1 MKGLQFFGNRV
12 EDAANAFIDIPKY
25 SDQSVTYPDFK
36 DIDPWPDEIINM
48 FYVIWKNAKFSELS
62 AIIMYTQQS
71 SRFEEVSELMLGIGL
86 VEMRHL
92 DKISDFLQRADP
104 YEERSDYN
112 DVNYFLEKL
121 IADEAH
127 HMKLLKEA
135 MGMDKATKGV
145 TVIIK

>member
-12 EDAANAFIDIPKY
+12 EDAANAFIDVLKY
-25 SDQSVTYPDFK
+25 SDQSVTYPDPYE
-36 DIDPWPDEIINM
+36 DYSTMNINPTIEIGSTWEQALKIALN
-48 FYVIWKNAKFSELS
+48 SE
-62 AIIMYTQQS
+62 IET
-71 SRFEEVSELMLGIGL
+71 IG
-86 VEMRHL
+86 HYK
-92 DKISDFLQRADP
+92 KIQRAIAQ

-121 IADEAH
+121 IADEEH